1 MAGGVF
7 KYLLT
12 CIMSLWMDAYV
23 FIVLNPPPPYNTYY
37 SKDLFVT
44 EYRVM
49 LADKLLNSF
58 DFSADKERQ
67 TLELL
72 KVGIHDVG
80 RRSFWEFCFYLHGAR
95 ATTRRCPT
103 CQLCVCDKSCIV
115 IIAHLSIVWLGSLWR
130 R

>member
-7 KYLLT
+7 KNLLT
-12 CIMSLWMDAYV
+12 CMMSSWMDAYV
-23 FIVLNPPPPYNTYY
+23 FIVLNLSRPYNTYN
-37 SKDLFVT
+37 SKELFVT

-80 RRSFWEFCFYLHGAR
+80 RKLFFDFCFFLYGAR
-95 ATTRRCPT
+95 AIAHRCPT
-103 CQLCVCDKSCIV
+103 CQLCVCDKSCNV
-115 IIAHLSIVWLGSLWR
+115 IIAHLSIVWLGSLW
-130 R
+130 